1 MPQQSRYSDKEFEAA
16 MQDVFVALEQNN
28 ANRDL
33 SLMVLG
39 NVLSNIFTQQVAP
52 QKREVMVEQFCNV
65 LKRAVKGN

>member
-52 QKREVMVEQFCNV
+52 QKREAMVEQFCNV
-65 LKRAVKGN
+65 LKKAVKGN

>member
-1 MPQQSRYSDKEFEAA
+1 MPQQSRYSNKEFEAA
-16 MQDVFVALEQNN
+16 MQDVLGALEQHN

-39 NVLSNIFTQQVAP
+39 NVLSNIFTQQVAAN
-52 QKREVMVEQFCNV
+52 KRDAMVDQFCNV

>member
-1 MPQQSRYSDKEFEAA
+1 MPQQSKYSDKEFEAA

-28 ANRDL
+28 ANSNL

-39 NVLSNIFTQQVAP
+39 NVLSSIFTQQVAP
-52 QKREVMVEQFCNV
+52 EKRDAMVAQFCDV

>member
-39 NVLSNIFTQQVAP
+39 NVLSNIFTQQVVKG
-52 QKREVMVEQFCNV
+52 KRDAMVAQFCDV

>member
-52 QKREVMVEQFCNV
+52 QKREAMVEQFCNV

>member
-52 QKREVMVEQFCNV
+52 QKREAMIEQFCNV
-65 LKRAVKGN
+65 LKKAVKGN

>member
-1 MPQQSRYSDKEFEAA
+1 MPQQSKYSNKEFEAA
-16 MQDVFVALEQNN
+16 MQDVFDALEKNN

-52 QKREVMVEQFCNV
+52 KNRDAMVEQFCNV
-65 LKRAVKGN
+65 LKRASKGN